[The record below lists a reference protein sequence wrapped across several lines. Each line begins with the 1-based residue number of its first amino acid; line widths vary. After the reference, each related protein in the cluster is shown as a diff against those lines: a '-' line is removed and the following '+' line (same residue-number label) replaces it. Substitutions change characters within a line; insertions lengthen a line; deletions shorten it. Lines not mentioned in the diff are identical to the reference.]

1 MSKIAFITS
10 DQTFLEQVKVSTSDL
25 GLEDKVHL
33 NFCQLSNA
41 TALAH
46 HLQSQDTDVIIAR
59 GGLAQLI
66 IDANIKIPV
75 VEVVF
80 TGQDLA
86 YVFQE
91 AKIKTG
97 LSSPKVAFIAFDNM
111 VADVEMLATI
121 LNIDL
126 TIYRLETNEDISIM
140 VKKVSQLHYD
150 IILGGNKT
158 VMLAQQKGLQ
168 TVMIHSGDHAI
179 KTALLEAQKIA
190 QGRQI
195 EKENA
200 EKFKALIDYSMEGI
214 ISISQDKK
222 ILILNRTAERLL
234 NCSAKDMIGRELD
247 AILNLPNID
256 SCLSEGQQIQD
267 YVLQQA
273 HRWIS
278 VNIGP
283 IIVDSVPIGAFVTFQ
298 DISRIQE
305 AEAKIR
311 NEVLARKFIAK
322 YNLQDIIG
330 ISPQIAEVKRIASE
344 ISKVDVTTL
353 IIGNSGTGKEL
364 FAQSIHNLSSRSS
377 APFIAVNCAALP
389 PNLLESELFGYVEGA
404 FTGATK
410 KGKQGLFEMAHR
422 GTLFLDEISEMDQYG
437 QSRLLRVL
445 QERQIMRLG
454 DNKYIPIDV
463 RIIAASN
470 KDLEELIHKGNF
482 RQDLFYRLKV
492 LVLNLPPLRD
502 RSGDV
507 EYLAHHFIKLY
518 NRTYQKQIELTTD
531 AYFYL
536 TQYAWPGNVRELNHF
551 IERLVIT
558 TGKTTITEDI
568 LQKFLESREYDT
580 RNSTFSSATNNSL
593 NLLSEEAKIRSVL
606 ESSNFNIKK
615 SADILGISR
624 PTLYRKLQNYNIQ
637 IKRTTF

>member
-10 DQTFLEQVKVSTSDL
+10 DEAFLEQVKISASDL
-25 GLEDKVHL
+25 GLHDKVDL
-33 NFCQLSNA
+33 YFSQLSNA

-46 HLQSQDTDVIIAR
+46 QLQLQDVDVIIAR
-59 GGLAQLI
+59 GGLAQII
-66 IDANIKIPV
+66 IDSNIKIPV

-86 YVFQE
+86 YIFQE
-91 AKIKTG
+91 AKTKTR
-97 LSSPKVAFIAFDNM
+97 LSNPKVAFIAFDNM
-111 VADVEMLATI
+111 VADVEILAEI

-126 TIYRLETNEDISIM
+126 TIYRLETNEDIPVM
-140 VKKVSQLHYD
+140 VEKVSQLQYD

-158 VMLAQQKGLQ
+158 VMLAQKKGLN
-168 TVMIHSGDHAI
+168 TVMIHSGSHAV

-190 QGRQI
+190 LGRLI
-195 EKENA
+195 EKESA
-200 EKFKALIDYSMEGI
+200 EKFKALIDYSIEGI
-214 ISISQDKK
+214 ISVNQNKE
-222 ILILNRTAERLL
+222 ILILNPAAERLL
-234 NCSAKDMIGRELD
+234 NCSAKDMIGQDLSTILD
-247 AILNLPNID
+247 LPTID
-256 SCLSEGQQIQD
+256 SCLLEGQQIQD
-267 YVLQQA
+267 YVLRQA
-273 HRWIS
+273 HLWIS
-278 VNIGP
+278 VNIVP
-283 IIVDSVPIGAFVTFQ
+283 IIVDNVPIGAFVTFQ

-311 NEVLARKFIAK
+311 HEVLVRKFVAR
-322 YNLQDIIG
+322 YTLQDIIG
-330 ISPQIAEVKRIASE
+330 LSPQITEVKRIASE
-344 ISKVDVTTL
+344 ISRVDVTTL

-364 FAQSIHNLSSRSS
+364 FAQSIHNLSSRKSG
-377 APFIAVNCAALP
+377 PFVAVNCAALP

-410 KGKQGLFEMAHR
+410 KGKQGLFEMAHQ

-463 RIIAASN
+463 RIITASN

-502 RSGDV
+502 RTGDV
-507 EYLAHHFIKLY
+507 EFLAHHFIKQY
-518 NRTYQKQIELTTD
+518 NRSYNKQIELTPG

-536 TQYAWPGNVRELNHF
+536 TQYAWPGNIRELNHF

-558 TGKTTITEDI
+558 SGTPVITEDI
-568 LQKFLESREYDT
+568 LQRFLESREYDT
-580 RNSTFSSATNNSL
+580 RIYSFSAATDNSM
-593 NLLSEEAKIRSVL
+593 SEEEKIRSVL
-606 ESSNFNIKK
+606 QNSGFNIKQ
-615 SADILGISR
+615 SANILGISR
-624 PTLYRKLQNYNIQ
+624 PTLYRKLKTYNIQ
-637 IKRTTF
+637 VKRTAL